1 MYVICIKMKKKV
13 CMTQPISFK
22 KNMQKTKQLSPAQ
35 KNGFFWPQNVTK
47 DFKNLFPGKKKSSAS
62 FAGKKSMFKR
72 KEKAVVHVLSLL
84 NNTFVTLTTLDGKTL
99 AWTSGGTQGFK
110 GSRRATSYAAQ
121 LSGEKIGKIAL
132 EKDLQTVAARVKG
145 PGYGKAA
152 SLRGLKMAGVKI
164 IQIQDVSPLPFNG
177 CRPKKKRRV

>member
-1 MYVICIKMKKKV
+1 
-13 CMTQPISFK
+13 MTQPISFK

-35 KNGFFWPQNVTK
+35 KNGFFLATKRDKK

-110 GSRRATSYAAQ
+110 GSRRATSNAAQ

>member
-1 MYVICIKMKKKV
+1 
-13 CMTQPISFK
+13 
-22 KNMQKTKQLSPAQ
+22 MQKTKQLSPAQ
-35 KNGFFWPQNVTK
+35 KNGFFLATKRDKK